1 VTITEADLT
10 QRVDADHVR
19 RRRFAY
25 ARRGFDVDQVQEYL
39 GRVADRL
46 ERLEREAHNAR
57 AEAEG
62 LARGT
67 RSAREDAYTELAER
81 IADVLRTAD
90 RHAETTK
97 SQAEEQAERLL
108 SEARAEA
115 EGLRLE
121 AEGRAAQARREAE
134 EIIRQARAEAER
146 LLAGLAARR
155 DGILADLQR
164 MRERLVGVV
173 ERIETTM
180 DPAIDPTDDATA
192 VLGADLAAE
201 VAEADPVQPRGLL
214 DPAGW
219 DDPPS
224 SDSLD
229 LDLPLIS
236 LDEDVEDEGDD
247 ALGTG
252 EDDTADQS

>member
-1 VTITEADLT
+1 MTTIEADLT

-25 ARRGFDVDQVQEYL
+25 AKRGYDADQVREYL

-46 ERLEREAHNAR
+46 ERLEQEAHNAR

-62 LARGT
+62 LARGA

-97 SQAEEQAERLL
+97 RQAEEHAEGLV

-134 EIIRQARAEAER
+134 DIIRQARAEAER

-173 ERIETTM
+173 ERLETTM
-180 DPAIDPTDDATA
+180 DPAADPS
-192 VLGADLAAE
+192 ADLLAGT
-201 VAEADPVQPRGLL
+201 EAHEPDPARGLL
-214 DPAGW
+214 DPVGW
-219 DDPPS
+219 DAAPTT
-224 SDSLD
+224 DSLD
-229 LDLPLIS
+229 LDLPVIS
-236 LDEDVEDEGDD
+236 LDEDDEDEVGEAGPEEAGETPGRGEGDPV
-247 ALGTG
+247 TP
-252 EDDTADQS
+252 S